1 MTDAQM
7 MRDLSARQQITDLIY
22 RYCRAVDRIDA
33 ELGYSVWHEDG
44 TAEYEGFFSGTGRG
58 FIDKVCAQHRAL
70 LSHSHQISN
79 IIIELDGDRAA
90 SESYITATLRIRDGE
105 RLKQFMVWS
114 RYVDQWS
121 LRGGRWGIDKRITI
135 RDFDEVR
142 EVVAMSHSSWGRR
155 DPSDPSYSI
164 LKHAV

>member
-1 MTDAQM
+1 MTDTQLV
-7 MRDLSARQQITDLIY
+7 RDLAARQQITDLIY

-33 ELGYSVWHEDG
+33 ELGYSVWHDDG
-44 TAEYEGFFSGTGRG
+44 LAEYEGFYSGTGRG
-58 FIDKVCAQHRAL
+58 FIDQVCSQHRAL
-70 LSHSHQISN
+70 LGHSHQISN
-79 IIIELDGDRAA
+79 IIIELDGDEAA

-121 LRGGRWGIDKRITI
+121 LRDGRWGIDKRITI

-142 EVVAMSHSSWGRR
+142 EVLAMSNSSWSRR
-155 DPSDPSYSI
+155 DTSDPSYSI
-164 LKHAV
+164 LKHAT